1 MSLPASLTKMTS
13 PVTESVPDP
22 TPAREAGTALLSLDE
37 FSQYLLHTKGEMF
50 TVFRGLVEHV
60 TQLTLIFNGGRDMV
74 LTSLM
79 SYGDSGL
86 VFDFGASAEMNRK
99 ALEADKLFCAAQLE
113 KVKIQFILRGI
124 KRIEVD
130 GRPAF
135 LAPLPDSLLRLQRR
149 EYYRLQTPIT
159 RPLKCTIGFP
169 AVGGAMHRVEAHVAD
184 ISGGGVCLTGLPP
197 NLPLEKDMELP
208 NCDIG
213 LPEVGA
219 ISAVLRLRSVEEVTS
234 RSGARNKRAGCEF
247 IKLSAPMATLIQR
260 YIIKTERER
269 KARESGMA

>member
-1 MSLPASLTKMTS
+1 MTS
-13 PVTESVPDP
+13 PATESVPDP
-22 TPAREAGTALLSLDE
+22 APAQETGTALLSLDD
-37 FSQYLLHTKGEMF
+37 FSQYLLHTRSEMF

-60 TQLTLIFNGGRDMV
+60 TQLTMIFNEGRDMV

-79 SYGDSGL
+79 RYGDSGL

-113 KVKIQFILRGI
+113 KVKIQFILRGV
-124 KRIEVD
+124 KRIEAD

-159 RPLKCTIGFP
+159 RPLKCTIDFP
-169 AVGGAMHRVEAHVAD
+169 VVGGSTHRVESHVAD
-184 ISGGGVCLTGLPP
+184 ISGGGVCLTGLPSH
-197 NLPLEKDMELP
+197 LPLEKDMELP
-208 NCDIG
+208 GCNIG
-213 LPEVGA
+213 LPEVGLIA
-219 ISAVLRLRSVEEVTS
+219 AALRLRSVEEITS
-234 RSGARNKRAGCEF
+234 RSGTRSKRAGCEF
-247 IKLSAPMATLIQR
+247 IKLSGPMATLIQR